1 MSMELKLQAT
11 MASSSTS
18 STPFCTYAVH
28 HHATNLHPRQ
38 NGTNN
43 SRFTPR
49 KTPPLRMGNPS
60 IQPKLNNHQT
70 PHQHKNV
77 NFAHFLQEG
86 NVNQVLELMGQ
97 GVFADYS
104 DFLSLLKLCED
115 LKSLELGKRVHE
127 FLRRSKF
134 GGDVELCNRLIGLYV
149 KCGSVKDARKVF
161 DKMSERNVDSWNL
174 MISGYNVNGL
184 GNDGLLVFKQMKQ
197 QGVVPDEESFA
208 LVLAACALIEGVE
221 EGLMQFESMKEYGIV
236 PGMQHYLGVVNIL
249 GCAGQLDEAEEFIEN
264 MPIEVGVEV
273 WETLRNFA
281 RIHGDLERE
290 DRADELLTVLDPS
303 KAAADKVPL
312 PQRKKQSAINMLEEK
327 NRVSE
332 YRCNMPYKEEGDVKL
347 RGLTGQ
353 MREAGYVPDTRYVLH
368 DIDEKEKE
376 KALQYHSERLAI
388 AYGLISTPPRTT
400 LRIIKNLRICGDC
413 HNAIKIMSKIVGREL
428 IVRDN
433 KRFHHFKD
441 GKCSCGDYW

>member
-1 MSMELKLQAT
+1 MELKLQAS
-11 MASSSTS
+11 MASSSSS
-18 STPFCTYAVH
+18 STPFCTYAI

-49 KTPPLRMGNPS
+49 KTQPLRMGNPS
-60 IQPKLNNHQT
+60 IQPKLNHHQT

-97 GVFADYS
+97 GAFADYS

-134 GGDVELCNRLIGLYV
+134 GGNVELCNRLIGLYV

-161 DKMSERNVDSWNL
+161 DKMPDRNVGSWNL
-174 MISGYNVNGL
+174 MIGGYNVNGL
-184 GNDGLLVFKQMKQ
+184 GIDGLLVFKQMRQ
-197 QGVVPDEESFA
+197 QGIVPDEETFA
-208 LVLAACALIEGVE
+208 LVLAVCALVDGVE

-236 PGMQHYLGVVNIL
+236 PGMEHYLGVVNIF
-249 GCAGQLDEAEEFIEN
+249 GCAGRLDEAHEFIEN
-264 MPIEVGVEV
+264 MPIEAGVEL

-290 DRADELLTVLDPS
+290 DCADELLTVLDPS

-327 NRVSE
+327 NRVTE

-353 MREAGYVPDTRYVLH
+353 IREAGYVPDTRYVLH
-368 DIDEKEKE
+368 DIDEEEKE

>member
-1 MSMELKLQAT
+1 
-11 MASSSTS
+11 
-18 STPFCTYAVH
+18 
-28 HHATNLHPRQ
+28 
-38 NGTNN
+38 
-43 SRFTPR
+43 
-49 KTPPLRMGNPS
+49 MGR
-60 IQPKLNNHQT
+60 
-70 PHQHKNV
+70 
-77 NFAHFLQEG
+77 
-86 NVNQVLELMGQ
+86 

-104 DFLSLLKLCED
+104 VFLSLLNLCED
-115 LKSLELGKRVHE
+115 SKSLELGKRVHE

-134 GGDVELCNRLIGLYV
+134 GGDVELGNKLIGMYL

-161 DKMSERNVDSWNL
+161 DKMPERNICSWNL
-174 MISGYNVNGL
+174 MISGYTGNGL
-184 GNDGLLVFKQMKQ
+184 GKDGLLVFKKMKQ
-197 QGVVPDEESFA
+197 QGIVPDGETFA
-208 LVLAACALIEGVE
+208 LVLAACALVEGVE
-221 EGLMQFESMKEYGIV
+221 EGLVHFESMKEYGIV
-236 PGMQHYLGVVNIL
+236 PGMEHYLGVVNVL
-249 GCAGQLDEAEEFIEN
+249 GCAGQLHEAEEFIEN

-273 WETLRNFA
+273 WQTLGNFA
-281 RIHGDLERE
+281 RIYGNLELE
-290 DRADELLTVLDPS
+290 DRAEELLTVLDSS
-303 KAAADKVPL
+303 KAVVDKVPA

-327 NRVSE
+327 NRVSD
-332 YRCNMPYKEEGDVKL
+332 YRCNMPYKEEGYLKL

-368 DIDEKEKE
+368 DIDEEEKE

-433 KRFHHFKD
+433 KRFHHFKN